1 MVKQGPL
8 HPQGRSRGPTATPP
22 VGAHLLVPHVVRGCN
37 WTSDASAPAP
47 LLLPALRPLPSTCVV
62 WHRRL
67 PTSSCML
74 PTLLRLEVGRE
85 LKVRV
90 CSYGFQFALG
100 LLHLTPSFSIPTSSH
115 PDLQPFQVQIRH
127 RATSS

>member
-8 HPQGRSRGPTATPP
+8 HPQGRSRGPTAAPP
-22 VGAHLLVPHVVRGCN
+22 VGADLLVPHVVRGCN
-37 WTSDASAPAP
+37 WTSDAPAPAP
-47 LLLPALRPLPSTCVV
+47 PLLPALWPPPSTCVV

-67 PTSSCML
+67 PASPCML
-74 PTLLRLEVGRE
+74 PTSLRLEVRRE
-85 LKVRV
+85 LKVGV
-90 CSYGFQFALG
+90 FSCGFQFALG
-100 LLHLTPSFSIPTSSH
+100 LLHLTPSFSIPTSSL